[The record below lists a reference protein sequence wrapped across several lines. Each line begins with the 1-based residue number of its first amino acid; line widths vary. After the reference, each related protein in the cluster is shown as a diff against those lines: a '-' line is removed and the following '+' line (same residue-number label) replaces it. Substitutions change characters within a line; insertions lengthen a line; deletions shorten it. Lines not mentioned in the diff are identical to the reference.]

1 MRKNIRAPRKHK
13 ESGAALVIVL
23 LLVLVIA
30 GMIGATLLST
40 SNNAVST
47 GAYRTEAE
55 SLLIGDAG
63 LQEVIDWFS
72 SPNYVSIG
80 DGALTDAELDTRLS
94 VLNPN
99 TTPIVL
105 ISAGK
110 PVTLSSFKDNTGFH
124 PSYYPN
130 SLSSVVTNFQTRF
143 DGPTI
148 SHNGIPEGSYRAEAK
163 LLSYKKIKAI
173 TSGSGLSGTPA
184 LIERW
189 LVEIESRK
197 QSQLNNKLAAVI
209 ELGSTS
215 AFPAAIAAKA
225 HLDIG
230 DHTSIQSIDTN
241 GLITPGPGKQ
251 ANNTQVGGHTVLN
264 DETANVLSNGTSIIE
279 STHTEV
285 DGDLLYFNSTPTVSP
300 RSAVLGDIRNM
311 DNPYEFPGVP
321 TISLTSPIPSVPTTG
336 GTSIVNST
344 TCSPLAAG
352 GLYQVTLSNNGCAW
366 TSGAAR
372 FGTFSVER
380 RSFTIDAGISNFGPT
395 TRVANGGTLNV
406 GAGEST
412 FTDVVITGN
421 NTKATFNPGAADKKI
436 VMKNIEISDNAIVL
450 FKQGI
455 YEIQGT
461 LYVTRGAS
469 LITDPGVVI
478 NVKDVVVGDTSGGN
492 SAGIIAV
499 NQPSGT
505 LTFNI
510 DNNMIVRRQ
519 SLLNFLCTNPA
530 GCGNFAGVSARTPVD
545 FIINVRNNITLE
557 GTDVFLYGLINSDGN
572 VYIGKG
578 TVFSGGIL
586 GNTVT
591 VQDGSPGAL
600 IAWDKHI
607 GRNFLRKGR
616 FRIISWVKS
625 NFK

>member
-1 MRKNIRAPRKHK
+1 MRQTAPRAEHK

-30 GMIGATLLST
+30 GMIGATFLSI

-55 SLLIGDAG
+55 TLLIGDAG

-72 SPNYVSIG
+72 SPSYISIG
-80 DGALTDAELDTRLS
+80 DGALTDADLDAKLS
-94 VLNPN
+94 ILNPN

-105 ISAGK
+105 TSVGK
-110 PVTLSSFKDNTGFH
+110 PVTLSSFKDDTGFY
-124 PSYYPN
+124 PSYYPS
-130 SLSSVVTNFQTRF
+130 SLSSVVTSFQTRF
-143 DGPTI
+143 DGSTI
-148 SHNGIPEGSYRAEAK
+148 NHNGNPEGSYRVEAK
-163 LLSYKKIKAI
+163 LLSYKKVRAI

-189 LVEIESRK
+189 LVEVESHK

-209 ELGSTS
+209 ELGATS
-215 AFPAAIAAKA
+215 AFPAAIAANR

-230 DHTSIQSIDTN
+230 DHTSIQSVDTN
-241 GLITPGPGKQ
+241 GLNTPGPGKQ
-251 ANNTQVGGHTVLN
+251 GNDTQVGGHSVLN
-264 DETANVLSNGTSIIE
+264 DKTANVLCNNSSIVE

-285 DGDLLYFNSTPTVSP
+285 DGNLLYFSSPPTVSP
-300 RSAVLGDIRNM
+300 RSAVLGDLRRM
-311 DNPYEFPGVP
+311 DNAYEFPGVP
-321 TISLTSPIPSVPTTG
+321 PISLTSSIPAVATTG
-336 GTSIVNST
+336 GTTIVNST
-344 TCSPLAAG
+344 SCSPLAAG

-372 FGTFSVER
+372 FGTFSVGR
-380 RSFTIDAGISNFGPT
+380 RSFTISAGVSNFGPI
-395 TRVANGGTLNV
+395 TRVEDGGTLTI

-412 FTDVVITGN
+412 FTDVIITGN
-421 NTKATFNPGAADKKI
+421 NTKATFNPGGVDKKI
-436 VMKNIEISDNAIVL
+436 VMKNIEVSDNAIVF

-461 LYVTRGAS
+461 LYVTRGAT

-478 NVKDVVVGDTSGGN
+478 NVKDVVIGDTSGGN

-499 NQPSGT
+499 NQESGT
-505 LTFNI
+505 LTFNV

-519 SLLNFLCTNPA
+519 ALLNFLCTNPA
-530 GCGNFAGVSARTPVD
+530 GCSNFAGVPARTPVD
-545 FIINVRNNITLE
+545 FIVNVRNDITLE
-557 GTDVFLYGLINSDGN
+557 ATDVFFYGLINSDGD

-578 TVFSGGIL
+578 TVFCGGIL
-586 GNTVT
+586 GDTIT

-607 GRNFLRKGR
+607 GRNFLRTGR
-616 FRIISWVKS
+616 FRVISWVKS